1 MNAISKPHIVDLLR
15 IFDKRRMVTPRIRYA
30 SVRSKPE
37 LICDLSRHFEACK
50 VRDVVVFKTT
60 TAYLKLPAIRYHLK
74 LKKYT
79 FDGVLV
85 DVPRESRA
93 PIKFEI
99 RKGPFVISFEEFA
112 PDLKVQLD
120 PPSTDTSTA
129 VSLESLRP
137 DTENLSDCSSQSG
150 PYSDSDSIPMSGF
163 GDPPSSDS

>member
-50 VRDVVVFKTT
+50 IRDVVVFKTT

-112 PDLKVQLD
+112 PPKLQLG
-120 PPSTDTSTA
+120 PPSTNTST
-129 VSLESLRP
+129 VVSREFQGQGTESLEES
-137 DTENLSDCSSQSG
+137 SSQTE

>member
-37 LICDLSRHFEACK
+37 LICDLSRHFDACK

-60 TAYLKLPAIRYHLK
+60 TAYLKLPAIRYHLN

-85 DVPRESRA
+85 DVPRESRE

-99 RKGPFVISFEEFA
+99 RKGPFVVSFEEFA
-112 PDLKVQLD
+112 PPKRQSD

-129 VSLESLRP
+129 VSQESLKP
-137 DTENLSDCSSQSG
+137 DTGNLSDCSSQSG
-150 PYSDSDSIPMSGF
+150 PYSDSDSIPTSIP
-163 GDPPSSDS
+163 GDPPSSDN

>member
-85 DVPRESRA
+85 DVPRESRE

-99 RKGPFVISFEEFA
+99 RKGPFVVSFEEFA
-112 PDLKVQLD
+112 PPKLQSD
-120 PPSTDTSTA
+120 PPSKDTST
-129 VSLESLRP
+129 VSSPESP
-137 DTENLSDCSSQSG
+137 AQDTENPEESSSQSG
-150 PYSDSDSIPMSGF
+150 PYSDSDSTPTSMF
-163 GDPPSSDS
+163 EAHPSWDS